1 VTVWRVVFTRQ
12 AQKDARRLAASNLKP
27 KAEYLL
33 GILKRDPFQTPPP
46 FERLLG
52 DLSGTFSRRI
62 NVQHWLVYQVLQ
74 RDRVVKVIC
83 MWTHY
88 E

>member
-33 GILKRDPFQTPPP
+33 GILKRDPLQTPPP
-46 FERLLG
+46 FEKLLG
-52 DLSGTFSRRI
+52 DLEGTFSRRI
-62 NVQHWLVYQVLQ
+62 NVQHRLVYQVLQ